1 MNQGDIGDQI
11 SRRHKL
17 VGGTG
22 PLAALRPAMLVT
34 GDNVTAARG
43 IVICARNS
51 TGSSKGGQPSLGGQ
65 LRQVTELKRKLVLA
79 SRSWDEWPTLAVC
92 IVIYESDWNLCC
104 FIGQVVSYL
113 KFVLFRQEQMNQ
125 AFNAGKKAQW

>member
-22 PLAALRPAMLVT
+22 PLTALRPATLVT

-43 IVICARNS
+43 IFICARNS
-51 TGSSKGGQPSLGGQ
+51 TGSSRGGQPSLGGQ
-65 LRQVTELKRKLVLA
+65 LRQVTELKRKLVVHGMSGQHWL
-79 SRSWDEWPTLAVC
+79 SVLSSMNLIGTCAV
-92 IVIYESDWNLCC
+92 S
-104 FIGQVVSYL
+104 
-113 KFVLFRQEQMNQ
+113 
-125 AFNAGKKAQW
+125 